1 MKKITFILTL
11 LTIFLSSSSLF
22 PQSGMKI
29 GHVNFATLIEAM
41 PENDSAQ
48 VKLQKETEELNKVL
62 EDLQTAYNV
71 MIDKY
76 SKESSSF
83 SDAVKKTR
91 ESEIIDQQKRINDF
105 RTNANNQIERRNQE
119 LFNPIYIKI
128 NKAIEKIALSK
139 ELTYVLDL
147 SKGSVVYVS
156 KNSLDLNPLVINE
169 LGIKKK

>member
-1 MKKITFILTL
+1 MKKRTFILTF

-22 PQSGMKI
+22 PQNSLKI
-29 GHVNFATLIEAM
+29 GHVNFTELIGAM

-62 EDLQTAYNV
+62 EDLQATYNNLV
-71 MIDKY
+71 DKY
-76 SKESSSF
+76 SRESATY

-91 ESEIIDQQKRINDF
+91 GAEIIDQQKRINDF

-119 LFNPIYIKI
+119 LFNPIYNKI
-128 NKAIEKIALSK
+128 NDAIAKIAKSK
-139 ELTYVLDL
+139 DLTYVLDL

-156 KNSLDLNPLVINE
+156 KNSLDLNPLIINE